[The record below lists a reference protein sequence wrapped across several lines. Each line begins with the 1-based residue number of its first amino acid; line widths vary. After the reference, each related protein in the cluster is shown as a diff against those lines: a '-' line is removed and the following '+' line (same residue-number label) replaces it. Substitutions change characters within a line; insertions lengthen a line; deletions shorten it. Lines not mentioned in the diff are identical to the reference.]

1 MMEMISIGWRDG
13 VVLIA
18 ALVAIYLVYTVLRLS
33 RLGKARRDALTAVP
47 PGLTSAPR
55 EYAGPMIDLS
65 AELPAELLART
76 APTEAPPAAPVIT
89 AVPPFSPRPAP
100 KIVSSTPAMSSAP
113 GMPDPA
119 ASHEPAP
126 FAQQLARS
134 SLEVELAH
142 LRRESKALA
151 EELAYL
157 REEVAALKAAR
168 NVSPLYSEAMSM
180 AQQGAPASGIA
191 GQCGI
196 SLAEAELVAALAR
209 GLPDEETDEFG
220 EESHDGYPESG
231 TRSGT
236 HG

>member
-1 MMEMISIGWRDG
+1 MIEVVSIGWRDG

-33 RLGKARRDALTAVP
+33 RLAKARRDAQTAVP

-65 AELPAELLART
+65 AEIPADLLARAVT
-76 APTEAPPAAPVIT
+76 PDAEKPAPAIT

-100 KIVSSTPAMSSAP
+100 KIVPSAFAP
-113 GMPDPA
+113 
-119 ASHEPAP
+119 EPAPSPSPVQEQMP

-142 LRRESKALA
+142 LRRESRALA
-151 EELAYL
+151 EEVAHL
-157 REEVAALKAAR
+157 REEIAVLKAAR

-209 GLPDEETDEFG
+209 GLPDEEPDEFG
-220 EESHDGYPESG
+220 EESHDRYPESG